1 MTSKHG
7 AESESGPSASRSA
20 TSSRKHHRSKHDSVN
35 REGHAA
41 AETDSFWYQSLQTPP
56 PSNFTPGMILLL
68 KKALLNSH
76 SRGKTR
82 RAVLCFDRAVYVSG
96 QSWDAGWGCGYR
108 NFLMSCSSL
117 MDQHL
122 QSMYFPLLDSPIS
135 PSVRQLQLWLEVAW
149 SSGFDVQGAEQLS
162 PLVGSN
168 KWIGVSDLYTAFSS
182 RGIPCEL
189 VDFNYKQSFHGN
201 DALIQWIIDYFS
213 PPTEIH
219 RPTNLTEALMNP
231 SVKCTE
237 KMPIILQDG
246 WHSRTVVGYER
257 ISDSKV
263 NLLVFDPSR
272 RPRSKIRKAAL
283 DINDAAS
290 ARVEDELLHD
300 ALKHFRYRLFNNV
313 FGKQWQILY
322 FPMTEPLTESQMER
336 RKVVVSTRA

>member
-1 MTSKHG
+1 MMSSKHG
-7 AESESGPSASRSA
+7 ADSGPSSSRSS
-20 TSSRKHHRSKHDSVN
+20 TSSRKHHRSKHDSEN
-35 REGHAA
+35 RDEQT

-68 KKALLNSH
+68 KYALLNSH

-82 RAVLCFDRAVYVSG
+82 RAVLCYDRAVYVSR

-108 NFLMSCSSL
+108 NFLMSCSVL
-117 MDQHL
+117 MDQPL
-122 QSMYFPLLDSPIS
+122 QPMYFPLLDSPIS
-135 PSVRQLQLWLEVAW
+135 PTVRQLQWWLEDAW
-149 SSGFDVQGAEQLS
+149 ASGFDAQGAAQLS
-162 PLVGSN
+162 PLVDSK

-201 DALIQWIIDYFS
+201 DALIQWIVDYFS
-213 PPTEIH
+213 PPAETR

-231 SVKCTE
+231 SVTCTE

-246 WHSRTVVGYER
+246 WHSRTVVGYEQ
-257 ISDSKV
+257 INDSTV

-283 DINDAAS
+283 DIDDAAS

-300 ALKHFRYRLFNNV
+300 TLKHFRYKLFKNI

-322 FPMTEPLTESQMER
+322 FPMTEPLTLDQMER

>member
-1 MTSKHG
+1 MNTNHG
-7 AESESGPSASRSA
+7 ADSESGPSASRST
-20 TSSRKHHRSKHDSVN
+20 TSSWKHHRSKHDSGK
-35 REGHAA
+35 REGYA

-108 NFLMSCSSL
+108 NFLMSCSAL

-122 QSMYFPLLDSPIS
+122 QPMYFPLLDSPIS

-149 SSGFDVQGAEQLS
+149 SSGFDVQGAAQLS
-162 PLVGSN
+162 PLVDSN

-201 DALIQWIIDYFS
+201 NALIQWIVDYFS
-213 PPTEIH
+213 PTETH
-219 RPTNLTEALMNP
+219 RPADVTEALMYP
-231 SVKCTE
+231 SVTCIE

-246 WHSRTVVGYER
+246 WHSRTVVGYEE
-257 ISDSKV
+257 IDGSTV

-272 RPRSKIRKAAL
+272 QPRSKIRKAAI

-290 ARVEDELLHD
+290 TRVEDELLHA
-300 ALKHFRYRLFNNV
+300 ALKLFRYKLFRNV
-313 FGKQWQILY
+313 FGSGKFCISL
-322 FPMTEPLTESQMER
+322 
-336 RKVVVSTRA
+336 

>member
-1 MTSKHG
+1 MMDSKHD
-7 AESESGPSASRSA
+7 ADSKPS
-20 TSSRKHHRSKHDSVN
+20 SSCSHTPTRKHHRNKQDSSN
-35 REGHAA
+35 HEGHAT
-41 AETDSFWYQSLQTPP
+41 ETDNFWYQSLQTPP

-82 RAVLCFDRAVYVSG
+82 RAVLCFDRTVYVSG

-108 NFLMSCSSL
+108 NFLMSCSAL

-122 QSMYFPLLDSPIS
+122 QPMYFPLLDSPIS
-135 PSVRQLQLWLEVAW
+135 PSVRQLQLWLEVSW
-149 SSGFDVQGAEQLS
+149 SSGFDVQGAAQLS
-162 PLVGSN
+162 PLVDSK

-189 VDFNYKQSFHGN
+189 VDFNYKQSFRGN
-201 DALIQWIIDYFS
+201 NALLHWIVDYFS
-213 PPTEIH
+213 PPTEIR
-219 RPTNLTEALMNP
+219 RPTNLTEALMNL
-231 SVKCTE
+231 SVTCTE

-246 WHSRTVVGYER
+246 WHSRTVVGYEE
-257 ISDSKV
+257 ISDSTV

-283 DINDAAS
+283 DITDAAS

-300 ALKHFRYRLFNNV
+300 ALKLFRYKLFKNI

-322 FPMTEPLTESQMER
+322 FPMTEPLTEDQMEK
-336 RKVVVSTRA
+336 RKFVTSTWA